1 MNNKKYFLAVV
12 FAVMFVSFLFVVSAT
27 ATLLMPVAKGN
38 YTTAM
43 NASCIS
49 TLDNPG
55 SARFWYSATGA
66 NTNALFLTIYNTSA
80 NQTSFNLTT
89 ANESITGLTDGL
101 QYNWSCELFSAF
113 FNVTANVSLIGN
125 STGVANVTIDNTAPT
140 IEVYSGG
147 TLIGYVNGTVKSTAV
162 ATNNL
167 TLNISISDPTRG
179 LNDSDARY
187 CWINVNGQYNHSV
200 PINSSGGTSG
210 YCNTN
215 NINLTGASDA
225 ANLTINIY
233 INDSLNNMRL
243 NSTLRI
249 TLDTTAPSPTST
261 CTSTSVSTG
270 DAFPCTCSGSD
281 ATSGVN
287 GSLDSSTSDSPDG
300 TGTIANTGTFV
311 HTCTITDNGGL
322 SASTTTT
329 YTVTQIS
336 TGASSSS
343 SVSPGASGVVT
354 ATVVPSHTFSKVTP
368 GVASIKQYT
377 DPELGLKEIQIN
389 VNNEAQNVKVTVTKY
404 DGKPAEVSVEKTG
417 KVFQYMQIKVDNVA
431 GKLNKATITT
441 KVPKTW
447 VSGNGLDK
455 DKVSL
460 FKYDENASKWNELS
474 TTFNS
479 EDDGY
484 YYYAS
489 DVNSFSYFSIGEK
502 TLVTSSGQEVGVT
515 SPEATSPSSGTS
527 TWVWVIVG
535 VIVIAA
541 IIGGG
546 VVLRRKG

>member
-49 TLDNPG
+49 TVDNPG

-343 SVSPGASGVVT
+343 SGSPGASGVVT

-368 GVASIKQYT
+368 PVASIKQYT

-431 GKLNKATITT
+431 DKLDKATVEF
-441 KVPKTW
+441 KVKKSWATDNGISKENVV
-447 VSGNGLDK
+447 VSK
-455 DKVSL
+455 
-460 FKYDENASKWNELS
+460 FDEAGSEWNDLS
-474 TTFNS
+474 TTYAS
-479 EDDGY
+479 EDDDY
-484 YYYAS
+484 YYYN
-489 DVNSFSYFSIGEK
+489 VELTSFSYFAVGAKAVEEPA
-502 TLVTSSGQEVGVT
+502 TGSSGGIQQGITDAIKNNKNTWWWILGV
-515 SPEATSPSSGTS
+515 
-527 TWVWVIVG
+527 VVV
-535 VIVIAA
+535 VIAV
-541 IIGGG
+541 GYGM
-546 VVLRRKG
+546 RKIRK